1 MAPLDLWYTMKPIDP
16 CTRRC
21 SMSYMSNSSP
31 DHVLCPTR
39 ILLYTGRTC
48 TNECILCH
56 MSHIGLLLC
65 TEYASTLEAISYGL
79 CPMRLE
85 FTSVVQIRASTQE
98 CVPCIV
104 SLDSVFYYIDV
115 SAIYYVYAQCTGEG
129 HSRVSY
135 VPCPSP
141 LPIPHSGLPT
151 GLTRSRRSP
160 SSR

>member
-21 SMSYMSNSSP
+21 SMSYMSNSSKP
-31 DHVLCPTR
+31 SVLCPIR
-39 ILLYTGRTC
+39 LLLYTGRTC

-79 CPMRLE
+79 CPMPPE
-85 FTSVVQIRASTQE
+85 FTSVAQIRASTQE
-98 CVPCIV
+98 SHV
-104 SLDSVFYYIDV
+104 SCLWIQTFTMSLH
-115 SAIYYVYAQCTGEG
+115 AQCTGEG